1 MILKVRY
8 YLKDIIKMEKEME
21 KEQNM
26 IHYINQLCL
35 MENII
40 KEKNGMEKDMI

>member
-8 YLKDIIKMEKEME
+8 SLKDIIKMEKEME

-35 MENII
+35 KENII